1 MIRADMK
8 YDVRTLKH
16 RLRRNEITQ
25 AEYEAHLA
33 ELADDTDEYEETEVV
48 FTASYAERQKEEPK
62 EP

>member
-16 RLRRNEITQ
+16 RLRRNEITL

-33 ELADDTDEYEETEVV
+33 ELPDDSEELEETEVT
-48 FTASYAERQKEEPK
+48 FTASFAERQKDGQK
-62 EP
+62 ES